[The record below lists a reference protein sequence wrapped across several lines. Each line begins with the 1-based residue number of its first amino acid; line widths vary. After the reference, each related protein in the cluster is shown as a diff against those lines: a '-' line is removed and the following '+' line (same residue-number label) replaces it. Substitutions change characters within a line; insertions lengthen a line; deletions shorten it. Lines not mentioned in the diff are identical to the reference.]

1 MISRGPA
8 LVQAEAPSS
17 QTPWIVDFLWRADPW
32 VIVIGGLFL
41 FFLART
47 MVRSL
52 FMALAR
58 YIALG
63 IKTVWEAMSGRG

>member
-1 MISRGPA
+1 M
-8 LVQAEAPSS
+8 QAEAPSS
-17 QTPWIVDFLWRADPW
+17 QTHWIVDLLWRADPW

-47 MVRSL
+47 LIHSL

-58 YIALG
+58 YVALG
-63 IKTVWEAMSGRG
+63 IKTVWAAMSGRG

>member
-1 MISRGPA
+1 M
-8 LVQAEAPSS
+8 QAEAPSS
-17 QTPWIVDFLWRADPW
+17 QTPWMVDILWHADPW
-32 VIVIGGLFL
+32 MIVIGSLIL

-47 MVRSL
+47 LVHSL

-58 YIALG
+58 YFALG